1 MDTCIACINAF
12 SDRLGKALAWLL
24 VPMVAI
30 VLYTA
35 VMRYFF
41 QVAVP
46 WGFEMALFAFGI
58 HGIGGGAYCLRHGG
72 HVNVDVIVSQLPR
85 RWSIALNM
93 FGSLVVLLVAAAL
106 VYLGSRWAWKS
117 TLILERSIH
126 GTEFN
131 PQIWWFKWIVPLSG
145 GLVFLQALAQL
156 LQGALRWK
164 TKGEE

>member
-1 MDTCIACINAF
+1 MEKFISGVDAF
-12 SDRLGKALAWLL
+12 SDALGKVLAWLL
-24 VPMVAI
+24 VPMVLI

-35 VMRYFF
+35 FMRYFL
-41 QVAVP
+41 QAPVP

-72 HVNVDVIVSQLPR
+72 HVSVDVVASQLPP
-85 RWSIALNM
+85 RWAAVLNIL
-93 FGSLVVLLVAAAL
+93 GSLVVVLVTVVM

-131 PQIWWFKWIVPLSG
+131 PQIWWFKWMVPIAA
-145 GLVFLQALAQL
+145 GLVLLQAVAQL
-156 LQGALRWK
+156 LKNMLQLRK
-164 TKGEE
+164 AGE